1 VSMMGE
7 TFKYVAPL
15 AGTMGY
21 SVEDMA
27 TAIGTMANSG
37 IKGGQ
42 AGTALRAAI
51 TRLVKPT
58 DDAAAAMARLGL
70 DGGVLTEAD
79 GNMRSFSEVVSV
91 LRDAFSGL
99 DASQQAETAAL
110 LFGQEAMSGM
120 LAIINTS
127 EADYNSLAATI
138 DSASE
143 AMGGIGAAAEMA
155 ATQLDNLQGD
165 VTIFQ
170 SAFDGLKTAIYDKAK
185 EPLRDMAQT
194 ASEVMS
200 QLTDAIN
207 NGGLSEA
214 FSTIGDM
221 IGGFVIDKLSD
232 LAGQLGPFGE
242 AIQTAGAAVSEFA
255 ASMEE
260 VAAEKIADIAEKV
273 QEFGAS
279 FAGIA
284 SDTIG
289 AVAGSVKEFLSAF
302 ESSDVG
308 KIIGDIADHAA
319 DLFGN
324 FLIAGES
331 VIKGVA
337 SGIQKFFEVFD
348 EGAAVDA
355 IESVAG
361 VIADLFAPFS
371 DALGSAIKSAGEGL
385 GTVASKIG
393 ELAGHLANGIA
404 ETVKDLADSFEKWAP
419 WVAAVAGGLIAM
431 QIVSTVSTGFI
442 LLKSALVSGE
452 LAAKAMAVAQGIL
465 NAAMNANPVMLVVT
479 AIGALAAGL
488 VTAYAVNEDFRNSVN
503 ELWTAFS
510 EGAKAA
516 VDAVGRFCTE
526 WVPEKFNSML
536 GWFKEFPSKFW

>member
-1 VSMMGE
+1 M
-7 TFKYVAPL
+7 
-15 AGTMGY
+15 
-21 SVEDMA
+21 
-27 TAIGTMANSG
+27 
-37 IKGGQ
+37 
-42 AGTALRAAI
+42 
-51 TRLVKPT
+51 
-58 DDAAAAMARLGL
+58 
-70 DGGVLTEAD
+70 
-79 GNMRSFSEVVSV
+79 
-91 LRDAFSGL
+91 
-99 DASQQAETAAL
+99 
-110 LFGQEAMSGM
+110 
-120 LAIINTS
+120 
-127 EADYNSLAATI
+127 
-138 DSASE
+138 
-143 AMGGIGAAAEMA
+143 
-155 ATQLDNLQGD
+155 
-165 VTIFQ
+165 
-170 SAFDGLKTAIYDKAK
+170 
-185 EPLRDMAQT
+185 
-194 ASEVMS
+194 
-200 QLTDAIN
+200 
-207 NGGLSEA
+207 
-214 FSTIGDM
+214 
-221 IGGFVIDKLSD
+221 
-232 LAGQLGPFGE
+232 
-242 AIQTAGAAVSEFA
+242 
-255 ASMEE
+255 
-260 VAAEKIADIAEKV
+260 
-273 QEFGAS
+273 
-279 FAGIA
+279 
-284 SDTIG
+284 
-289 AVAGSVKEFLSAF
+289 KEFLNAF
-302 ESSDVG
+302 SESDVG
-308 KIIGDIADHAA
+308 QIIGDIADHAA

-536 GWFKEFPSKFW
+536 GWFKEFPSKFWEVGKGIVDGIKKGLSESWDVFKNWVMSLLDGLVDSVLGFFGIHSPSTVFAGIGKNLVAGMEQGWGREFGTLEMQVENDLEGLSETVQAKFSDSAIGRSSAAGISSNMALYGSRNGDPIEINLVLDGDVAARALYDPLRRTTTQKGNGKEVAYA